1 MFVKGDLIYVP
12 QAAILYGLSKA
23 SVLVNQKPSLAL
35 FLNYSR
41 DEAGFSTIIMDGK
54 KWLVKDRDIYLNREK

>member
-12 QAAILYGLSKA
+12 QAAVLYGLSKA